1 MEDFEIGAVE
11 IDSELIGQDL
21 DSIDPYAEF
30 TEVEDWNLK
39 CYDHYSGRLL
49 FFYLTN
55 VEYTFYSLCT
65 DCNNDGGLKRFGNG
79 EFTNIYDFD

>member
-30 TEVEDWNLK
+30 TEIE
-39 CYDHYSGRLL
+39 YDEYQTDIL
-49 FFYLTN
+49 F
-55 VEYTFYSLCT
+55 E
-65 DCNNDGGLKRFGNG
+65 
-79 EFTNIYDFD
+79 